1 MLRVFETIQFRRG
14 ACFRACRPA
23 QQSMASQEAS
33 RVTADLLNDRQYHI
47 EFNYFLTNH
56 AKHAVV
62 ALHGLKCPA
71 DVIQTYWD
79 KCAWWSGLR
88 GMWS

>member
-1 MLRVFETIQFRRG
+1 ME
-14 ACFRACRPA
+14 
-23 QQSMASQEAS
+23 SQEAS

-62 ALHGLKCPA
+62 ALHGLKRPA

-79 KCAWWSGLR
+79 KCA
-88 GMWS
+88 